1 MLGDGIPAST
11 IRQRHEERMQFLR
24 EQFDVEEY
32 WECEIK
38 QMMERGVKVIRNMS
52 GEVVS
57 INMKEFMD
65 GLEDTGPINLAD
77 AFHG

>member
-1 MLGDGIPAST
+1 M
-11 IRQRHEERMQFLR
+11 
-24 EQFDVEEY
+24 EEY